1 MYLVLAY
8 IFGTAET
15 KDDTADRAED
25 DQHKT
30 HADAMTKCFG
40 KLKGLYNVQ
49 DNSDNA
55 ADADNDRLPHGSA
68 FSGRHNTG
76 DNGCYHEEQ
85 AIESAPAD
93 VIFHISV
100 KNRNDRHPAGPVRLA
115 EDFPV
120 RNNLKDEP
128 YQLKDQDSG

>member
-1 MYLVLAY
+1 MHLVYSVIISY

-15 KDDTADRAED
+15 KDDTANRSEN

-30 HADAMTKCFG
+30 HADTMAKCRG

-49 DNSDNA
+49 NKRNDA
-55 ADADNDRLPHGSA
+55 ADAGNDHLPRGSA
-68 FSGRHNTG
+68 FAGRQNTADNGRH
-76 DNGCYHEEQ
+76 HEEQ

-100 KNRNDRHPAGPVRLA
+100 KNRNDGHPAGPVRLA

-128 YQLKDQDSG
+128 F